1 MLAGMKIYSDFP
13 LRRGLQI
20 LADFLALSFI
30 GLGIWLGFSVG
41 VAIGALAEIGRQ
53 ISTAGQ
59 GFKGAM
65 SDAAKVLGDLPL
77 VGPAARV
84 PFDAASG
91 TGGMLETAGTST
103 EGFITWVGVILGT
116 VVSGSIV
123 WVVLSLWVR
132 KRIEFI
138 KEATEASRLAKLG
151 DGDDLLALRGLVHG
165 SSKELARVSSSP
177 VEDWRSGKAEVI
189 GKLSAIEL
197 KFAGVRPRPALS
209 RIAP

>member
-13 LRRGLQI
+13 LRRALQI
-20 LADFLALSFI
+20 LADFLAISFI

-65 SDAAKVLGDLPL
+65 SDAAQVLGDLPI
-77 VGPAARV
+77 VGSAARV

-91 TGGMLETAGTST
+91 TGGMLETAGNST

-123 WVVLSLWVR
+123 WVVLMLWVR
-132 KRIEFI
+132 KRISFI
-138 KEATEASRLAKLG
+138 KEATEASRLAKLD
-151 DGDDLLALRGLVHG
+151 DGADLLALRGLVHG
-165 SSKELARVSSSP
+165 SSKDLSKVSANP
-177 VEDWRSGKAEVI
+177 VEDWRNGRTEVI
-189 GKLSAIEL
+189 KKLSAIEL
-197 KFAGVRPRPALS
+197 KFAGVRPRQVLS